1 MTSLDQ
7 TTVAGGDFERTV
19 RFWRELQE
27 RLSTRREEFAWGTAY
42 LDEAF
47 PLRYDANHLWIDAPA
62 PAAGVGDLVAEAD
75 RILGGAGLAHRKV
88 MVAREE
94 YGAAWSMGLGER
106 GYRISRLLTMA
117 LGPEPGEA
125 VDTSAVEVVGFAEAR
140 AAIETANAREPY
152 GTSGEVVR
160 QLTDYHGKL
169 ERELGCRFYVARADG
184 EIGAFCE
191 LYGLG
196 SIAQVEDVN
205 TLEEF
210 RGRGLA
216 KAVVSAAVRDARA
229 DGADLIFLYAD
240 ADDWPQHLY
249 GRLGFR
255 PLGYGLEYVLE
266 GTHAADASA

>member
-27 RLSTRREEFAWGTAY
+27 RLSTRREDFAWGTAY

-75 RILGGAGLAHRKV
+75 RILGGAGLTHRKV
-88 MVAREE
+88 MVAREDE
-94 YGAAWSMGLGER
+94 GSRWSMGFGEL

-117 LGPEPGEA
+117 VGREPGEA
-125 VDTSAVEVVGFAEAR
+125 VDPSAVDVVSFAEAR
-140 AAIETANAREPY
+140 DVIEAVNAREPY
-152 GTSGEVVR
+152 GTSAEVVR

-169 ERELGCRFYVARADG
+169 ERELGCRFYVARVDG

-196 SIAQVEDVN
+196 PIAQVEDVN

-249 GRLGFR
+249 ARLGFR
-255 PLGYGLEYVLE
+255 PLGYGLEYVLD
-266 GTHAADASA
+266 GRHADASP

>member
-1 MTSLDQ
+1 MTGPDQ
-7 TTVAGGDFERTV
+7 TSGDGFERTV
-19 RFWRELQE
+19 RYWRDLQE
-27 RLSTRREEFAWGTAY
+27 RLSTRREDFAWGTAY
-42 LDEAF
+42 LDETF
-47 PLRYDANHLWIDAPA
+47 PLRYDANHLWIEDPA
-62 PAAGVGDLVAEAD
+62 PDASTDDLVAEAD
-75 RILGGAGLAHRKV
+75 RILGGAGLVHRKV
-88 MVAREE
+88 MVAREDD
-94 YGAAWSMGLGER
+94 GAAWSMGFGER

-117 LGPEPGEA
+117 VGPEPGEM
-125 VDTSAVEVVGFAEAR
+125 VDASGTEVVSFAEAR
-140 AAIETANAREPY
+140 AAIETMNAREPY
-152 GTSGEVVR
+152 GTNAEAVR

-169 ERELGCRFYVARADG
+169 ERELGCRFYVARVDG
-184 EIGAFCE
+184 EIAAFCE

-205 TLEEF
+205 TLEGF

-249 GRLGFR
+249 ARLGFR

-266 GTHAADASA
+266 GGHAADAPA